1 MEIAETFN
9 EFFVNIVLS
18 LKISPKQNYE
28 ADVDNDNEPIVNY
41 INKFKNHPNIKVVK
55 SRKKEEQTFTFN
67 YVSCEEFL
75 NEIRKLKATTTIQQ
89 YDIPTKI
96 FKEKAK
102 VFARY
107 FHKNINLC
115 TENAIFPSNFKVG
128 DVTTAV
134 RKKSRAPKGNYRPI
148 SILPYISKIRLRM
161 FNADVIR

>member
-9 EFFVNIVLS
+9 EFFVNIALS
-18 LKISPKQNYE
+18 LKISPKQNYK

-55 SRKKEEQTFTFN
+55 SRKKEEQNFTFN

-96 FKEKAK
+96 FKEKAE

-107 FHKNINLC
+107 FHKNINFC

-148 SILPYISKIRLRM
+148 SILPYISKICLRM
-161 FNADVIR
+161 FNADLIR